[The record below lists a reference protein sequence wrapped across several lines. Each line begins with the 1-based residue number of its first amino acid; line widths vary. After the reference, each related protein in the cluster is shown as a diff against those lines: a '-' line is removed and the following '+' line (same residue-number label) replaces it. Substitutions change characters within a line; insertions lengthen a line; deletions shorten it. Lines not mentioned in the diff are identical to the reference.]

1 MCGLGHLDAYNESFL
16 IQSDI
21 GNKGV
26 FPKVKTGTTR
36 FEVLQSRSPSADIR
50 VAMTTILSQQQA
62 TAPVELPSTDPVQDA
77 NPSEQPESEWV
88 VGPRQ
93 MAALAFVAIAA
104 LALFSSIS
112 YLAGKAVAVPSEA
125 LPPIQLKVPQPTPP
139 PAPAPSIAD
148 QFASSVAAPIKKAPD
163 APVFADPQPGK
174 AYIQMAAVE
183 KGVAAVFAE
192 GLRAHGLTAFVA
204 PGPTNTPNIYR
215 VLIGP
220 VNDAQAY
227 TFDKIELDK
236 IGLATFMRQYDNSPL
251 PAHPLP

>member
-1 MCGLGHLDAYNESFL
+1 M
-16 IQSDI
+16 I
-21 GNKGV
+21 
-26 FPKVKTGTTR
+26 
-36 FEVLQSRSPSADIR
+36 
-50 VAMTTILSQQQA
+50 TILSQQQPA
-62 TAPVELPSTDPVQDA
+62 AAGPAPVELPPTEPQSDA
-77 NPSEQPESEWV
+77 SPSENQIDSEWV

-112 YLAGKAVAVPSEA
+112 YMAGKAVAAPSDA
-125 LPPIQLKVPQPTPP
+125 LPPTQLTVPQPAPP
-139 PAPAPSIAD
+139 PPQPSIGD
-148 QFASSVAAPIKKAPD
+148 QFASSVAAPTTKAPD

-183 KGVAAVFAE
+183 RGVAAVFAE

-204 PGPTNTPNIYR
+204 PGPANTPNIYR

-220 VNDAQAY
+220 VVDTQAY

-236 IGLATFMRQYDNSPL
+236 IGLATFMRQYEK
-251 PAHPLP
+251 

>member
-1 MCGLGHLDAYNESFL
+1 M
-16 IQSDI
+16 I
-21 GNKGV
+21 
-26 FPKVKTGTTR
+26 
-36 FEVLQSRSPSADIR
+36 
-50 VAMTTILSQQQA
+50 TILSQQQPA
-62 TAPVELPSTDPVQDA
+62 AAGSASPAPVELPSSEPQNHA
-77 NPSEQPESEWV
+77 SPSENQIDSEWV

-112 YLAGKAVAVPSEA
+112 YMAGKAVAAPPDA
-125 LPPIQLKVPQPTPP
+125 LPSIQVKLPQPAPP
-139 PAPAPSIAD
+139 QPSIGD
-148 QFASSVAAPIKKAPD
+148 QFASSVAAPTTKAPD

-183 KGVAAVFAE
+183 RGVAAVFAE

-204 PGPTNTPNIYR
+204 PGPTNSPNIYR

-220 VNDAQAY
+220 VVDTQAY

-236 IGLATFMRQYDNSPL
+236 IGLATFMRQYEK
-251 PAHPLP
+251 